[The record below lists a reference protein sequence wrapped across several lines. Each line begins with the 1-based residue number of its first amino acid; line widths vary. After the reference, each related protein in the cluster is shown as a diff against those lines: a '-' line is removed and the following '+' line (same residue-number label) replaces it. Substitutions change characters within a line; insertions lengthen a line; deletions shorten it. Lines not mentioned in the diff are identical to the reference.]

1 MITRNKYR
9 ILTWLVVIL
18 LATNISMG
26 VSFIYHKQQDKKLLE
41 QVNTEETEIEIPAQ
55 QRTRFFREQLDL
67 QPAQVEVFRELNR
80 DFNRSA
86 WQITNQL
93 AGLRIQMIEELGKE
107 IPDSLKLN
115 AITEEI
121 GILHTELKKETIRY
135 YREMEEECNPGQ
147 RQKLNEIFMSMLR
160 QEEDVK
166 LPQRGRRNRFGNR

>member
-41 QVNTEETEIEIPAQ
+41 QVNSEETEIEVPAQ

-67 QPAQVEVFRELNR
+67 QPAQVKVFRELNR

-115 AITEEI
+115 SITEEI
-121 GILHTELKKETIRY
+121 GILHTELKKETIGY
-135 YREMEEECNPGQ
+135 YRKMEEECN
-147 RQKLNEIFMSMLR
+147 LSLIHI
-160 QEEDVK
+160 
-166 LPQRGRRNRFGNR
+166 